1 MVEKVLIANRG
12 EIALRIVR
20 SCRELGIATVAVFST
35 VDKKALH
42 VQLADE
48 AVCVGDSLSN
58 KSYLNIPNILAA
70 ATSRGVDAIH
80 PGYGFLSENAEFAQ
94 NVIDSGLVWI
104 GPKPNSITSMG
115 NKDIARELAIK
126 SNLPICPGLKNDEL
140 DSNDLEK
147 KCIDIG
153 YPILIKASAGGG
165 GIGMQIVNNFNEL
178 KSAIEK
184 TKNLA
189 KKAFGNSDI
198 FLEKFIRN
206 SRHIEIQVFGYGEK
220 SAVHFYERDC
230 SIQRRFQKIIEES
243 PAPKVEQSII
253 KEMAE
258 MSVNF
263 ASDQKY
269 EGAGTIEFIYDIDQK
284 KFYFLEMNTRIQVEH
299 PVTEEITGV
308 DLVEL
313 QIKYALNLDSTSILQ
328 SDISKN
334 GNSLECRLYAEDPK
348 KNFLPSP
355 GKITKLRFPEVN
367 KDIRLDIGVDEGDE
381 ISFYYDPMIAK
392 IISKGVSRAEVIK
405 KMKNFLEKM
414 EIEGIKTNKSF
425 LIEVLKN
432 KSFEE
437 AKFNTKFIENNLSI
451 FTKYEEKNQD
461 PIIKKEVKISDK
473 KENENSQIK
482 KSENK
487 NYTDK
492 DVKAF
497 ENIISKSQIKTN
509 GQNYTQKD
517 LKAFEKIISPKDEI
531 NKTSKTKI
539 RNIPGKIYDTPK
551 FLPAGDKYML
561 IEFGNIMNLEL
572 NFTAQN
578 LAKAIKD
585 HKIRGVYETSPCFA
599 SMIVHYE
606 PDEIKFND
614 LKKELFS
621 LIESLGPSDEIE
633 INSRVFSFPTVYLDK
648 WTKECIEDYSN
659 KIAKKKPD
667 PELITELNNLESTD
681 QFVRVH
687 SSTEYWVAAIGFW
700 PGLPF
705 MMALDPRCKLT
716 VPKYNP
722 PRTWTPKGTVGMG
735 GASTCIYP
743 DRLPGG
749 YQIFGIIPVPI
760 WDTNKSFPVFENNI
774 CLFQPGD
781 RVKFVPTSY
790 EEFDHVYNK
799 IEDGSYDYNIVEY
812 QKFSV
817 KNYKQWLST
826 IDESKRF

>member
-1 MVEKVLIANRG
+1 MKKILIANRG
-12 EIALRIVR
+12 EIACRIIKSCKKLNIHSIAVYSDIDSNSKHVR
-20 SCRELGIATVAVFST
+20 
-35 VDKKALH
+35 
-42 VQLADE
+42 LADE
-48 AVCVGDSLSN
+48 SINIGNSKAQE
-58 KSYLNIPNILAA
+58 SYLSSKKIIDAA
-70 ATSRGVDAIH
+70 LKTKADAIH
-80 PGYGFLSENAEFAQ
+80 PGYGFLSENAKFAQ
-94 NVIDSGLVWI
+94 NVIDSGLIWI
-104 GPKPNSITSMG
+104 GPKPDTIISMG
-115 NKDIARELAIK
+115 NKDVAREKAIN
-126 SNLPICPGLKNDEL
+126 SNLPICPGLKNDDLSSE
-140 DSNDLEK
+140 NLEK
-147 KCIDIG
+147 KCLDIG

-165 GIGMQIVNNFNEL
+165 GIGMNIVNNFSEL
-178 KSAIEK
+178 KTAIDK

-206 SRHIEIQVFGYGEK
+206 SRHIEIQVFGYGEN

-243 PAPKVEQSII
+243 PAPQVEDSII
-253 KEMAE
+253 KEMADK
-258 MSVNF
+258 SVKF

-284 KFYFLEMNTRIQVEH
+284 RFYFLEMNTRIQVEH

-313 QIKYALNLDSTSILQ
+313 QIKYALSLESKRIDQ
-328 SDISKN
+328 KEISKS
-334 GNSLECRLYAEDPK
+334 GNSLECRLYAEDPR

-355 GKITKLRFPEVN
+355 GKISKLKIPEIN
-367 KDIRLDIGVDEGDE
+367 KNIRLDIGVDEGDE
-381 ISFYYDPMIAK
+381 IPFYYDPMIAK
-392 IISKGVSRAEVIK
+392 IISKGTNRNEALENMIS
-405 KMKNFLEKM
+405 FLEKM
-414 EIEGIKTNKSF
+414 KIEGIQTNKMF

-432 KSFEE
+432 RSFKD

-451 FTKYEEKNQD
+451 FTQYNETDKNND
-461 PIIKKEVKISDK
+461 TKSEI
-473 KENENSQIK
+473 KENDEV
-482 KSENK
+482 NK
-487 NYTDK
+487 TEDINYTEK

-497 ENIISKSQIKTN
+497 EKIISKKIPKSN

-517 LKAFEKIISPKDEI
+517 IKAFDNIVSQKKEVERTINNKIK
-531 NKTSKTKI
+531 NV
-539 RNIPGKIYDTPK
+539 PGKIYDTPK
-551 FLPAGDKYML
+551 FLPAGDKYLL
-561 IEFGNIMNLEL
+561 IEFGNVMNLEL

-585 HKIRGVYETSPCFA
+585 HKIRGIYETSPCFA

-614 LKKELFS
+614 LKKELSS
-621 LIESLGPSDEIE
+621 LINSLGSTDEIE
-633 INSRVFSFPTVYLDK
+633 INSRIFTFPTVYLDK

-667 PELITELNNLESTD
+667 PELITELNNLENTE

-743 DRLPGG
+743 DKLPGG

-781 RVKFVPTSY
+781 RVKFVPTTY

-799 IEDGSYDYNIVEY
+799 IEDGTYDYNIIEY

-817 KNYKQWLST
+817 KNYKKWLST

>member
-1 MVEKVLIANRG
+1 MKKILIANRG
-12 EIALRIVR
+12 EIACRIIKCCKKLNIY
-20 SCRELGIATVAVFST
+20 SIAVFS
-35 VDKKALH
+35 DIDSKSKH
-42 VQLADE
+42 VRLADE
-48 AVCVGDSLSN
+48 SINIGKSKAQE
-58 KSYLNIPNILAA
+58 SYLLSRKIIDAA
-70 ATSRGVDAIH
+70 LKTKADAIH

-94 NVIDSGLVWI
+94 NVIAAGLIWI
-104 GPKPNSITSMG
+104 GPKPETIISMG
-115 NKDIARELAIK
+115 NKDVARELAIE
-126 SNLPICPGLKNDEL
+126 SNLPICPGLKNEDL
-140 DSNDLEK
+140 SSNELEK
-147 KCIDIG
+147 KCFEIG

-178 KSAIEK
+178 KTAIDK

-189 KKAFGNSDI
+189 QKAFGNSDI

-206 SRHIEIQVFGYGEK
+206 SKHIEIQVFGYGEK
-220 SAVHFYERDC
+220 DAVHFYERDC

-243 PAPKVEQSII
+243 PAPNVDQSLI
-253 KEMAE
+253 KKMAE
-258 MSVNF
+258 MSVKF

-284 KFYFLEMNTRIQVEH
+284 NFYFLEMNTRIQVEH
-299 PVTEEITGV
+299 PVTEEITGF

-313 QIKYALNLDSTSILQ
+313 QIKYALNLDSKRINQNEIIKS
-328 SDISKN
+328 
-334 GNSLECRLYAEDPK
+334 GNSMECRLYAEDPK

-355 GKITKLRFPEVN
+355 GKISKLKIPELN
-367 KDIRLDIGVDEGDE
+367 QNIRLDIGVDEGDE

-392 IISKGVSRAEVIK
+392 IISKGTDREEAL
-405 KMKNFLEKM
+405 KNMIIFLEKM
-414 EIEGIKTNKSF
+414 KIEGIQTNKFF

-437 AKFNTKFIENNLSI
+437 AKFNTKFIENNLSN
-451 FTKYEEKNQD
+451 FTRYVEKNQASD
-461 PIIKKEVKISDK
+461 IKKVDEVKKIESV
-473 KENENSQIK
+473 
-482 KSENK
+482 
-487 NYTDK
+487 NYTEN

-497 ENIISKSQIKTN
+497 EDIISKKISKAKN
-509 GQNYTQKD
+509 QNYTQKD
-517 LKAFEKIISPKDEI
+517 LKAFDNIVSKKKETVEA
-531 NKTSKTKI
+531 NKTRVK
-539 RNIPGKIYDTPK
+539 NIPGKIYDTPK
-551 FLPAGDKYML
+551 FLHAGDKYML
-561 IEFGNIMNLEL
+561 IEFGNVMNLEL

-606 PDEIKFND
+606 PDEIKFNN
-614 LKKELFS
+614 LKKEIFSLFS
-621 LIESLGPSDEIE
+621 SLGSTDEIE
-633 INSRVFSFPTVYLDK
+633 INSRIFSFPTVYLDK

-659 KIAKKKPD
+659 KIAKKTPD
-667 PELITELNNLESTD
+667 PELITELNNLENTE

-743 DRLPGG
+743 DKLPGG

-799 IEDGSYDYNIVEY
+799 IEEGTYDYNIIEY

-817 KNYKQWLST
+817 KNYKKWLST

>member
-1 MVEKVLIANRG
+1 MKKILIANRG
-12 EIALRIVR
+12 EIACRIIKSCKKLNLHSIAVYSDVDEKSKHVR
-20 SCRELGIATVAVFST
+20 
-35 VDKKALH
+35 
-42 VQLADE
+42 LANE
-48 AVCVGDSLSN
+48 AVHIGNS
-58 KSYLNIPNILAA
+58 KAQESYLSSKKILSAA
-70 ATSRGVDAIH
+70 LESKADAIH

-392 IISKGVSRAEVIK
+392 IISKGVSRTEVIK

-487 NYTDK
+487 NYTAK

-817 KNYKQWLST
+817 KNYKKWLST

>member
-1 MVEKVLIANRG
+1 MKKILIANRG
-12 EIALRIVR
+12 EIACRIIK
-20 SCRELGIATVAVFST
+20 SCKKLNLHSIAVYS
-35 VDKKALH
+35 D
-42 VQLADE
+42 ADE
-48 AVCVGDSLSN
+48 KSKHVKLANEAVHIGNS
-58 KSYLNIPNILAA
+58 KAQESYLSSKNILSAA
-70 ATSRGVDAIH
+70 LKYKADAIH

-253 KEMAE
+253 KKMAE

-355 GKITKLRFPEVN
+355 GKVTKLRFPEVSE
-367 KDIRLDIGVDEGDE
+367 DIRLDIGVDEGDE

-392 IISKGVSRAEVIK
+392 IISKGENRSEVIK

-461 PIIKKEVKISDK
+461 PIIKKEVRISDK

-531 NKTSKTKI
+531 NKISKTKI

-667 PELITELNNLESTD
+667 PELIAELNNLESTD

>member
-1 MVEKVLIANRG
+1 MKKILIANRG
-12 EIALRIVR
+12 EIACRIIE
-20 SCRELGIATVAVFST
+20 SCKKLNIHSIAVYSDI
-35 VDKKALH
+35 DKKSKH
-42 VQLADE
+42 VRLADE
-48 AVCVGDSLSN
+48 AIHIGNS
-58 KSYLNIPNILAA
+58 KAQESYLSSRKIINAA
-70 ATSRGVDAIH
+70 LKVKADAIH

-94 NVIDSGLVWI
+94 NIIDAGLIWI

-126 SNLPICPGLKNDEL
+126 SNLPICPGLKNDDL
-140 DSNDLEK
+140 NSNDLEK
-147 KCIDIG
+147 KCTNIG

-178 KSAIEK
+178 KSAVDK

-243 PAPKVEQSII
+243 PAPKVDQSII
-253 KEMAE
+253 KKMAE
-258 MSVNF
+258 MSVKF

-313 QIKYALNLDSTSILQ
+313 QIKYALNLDSTRVLQ
-328 SDISKN
+328 NEITKK

-355 GKITKLRFPEVN
+355 GKISKLRLPEVT
-367 KDIRLDIGVDEGDE
+367 KDIRIDIGVGEGDE

-392 IISKGVSRAEVIK
+392 IIAKGENRYETIK
-405 KMKNFLEKM
+405 KMKSFLESF
-414 EIEGIKTNKSF
+414 EIDGIKTNKTF

-451 FTKYEEKNQD
+451 FTKYEEKKQ
-461 PIIKKEVKISDK
+461 DK
-473 KENENSQIK
+473 KEKKEIKKQESNETKKNEN
-482 KSENK
+482 N

-492 DVKAF
+492 DVQAF
-497 ENIISKSQIKTN
+497 ENIISNTKKRIN
-509 GQNYTQKD
+509 GQNYTEKD
-517 LKAFEKIISPKDEI
+517 LKAFKNIVSPKDEI
-531 NKTSKTKI
+531 KEIPKTKI
-539 RNIPGKIYDTPK
+539 KNIPGKIYDKPK

-621 LIESLGPSDEIE
+621 LIESLGPTDEIE
-633 INSRVFSFPTVYLDK
+633 INSRIFSFPTVYLDK
-648 WTKECIEDYSN
+648 WTQECIEDYSN

-681 QFVRVH
+681 QFIRVH

-826 IDESKRF
+826 IDASKRF

>member
-1 MVEKVLIANRG
+1 MKKILIANRG
-12 EIALRIVR
+12 EIACRIIKSCKKLNLHSIAVYSDVDEKSKHVR
-20 SCRELGIATVAVFST
+20 
-35 VDKKALH
+35 
-42 VQLADE
+42 LANE
-48 AVCVGDSLSN
+48 AVHIGNS
-58 KSYLNIPNILAA
+58 KAQESYLSSKKILSAA
-70 ATSRGVDAIH
+70 LESKADAIH

-94 NVIDSGLVWI
+94 NVIDSGLIWI
-104 GPKPNSITSMG
+104 GPKPNSINSMG
-115 NKDIARELAIK
+115 NKDVARELAIK

-140 DSNDLEK
+140 NSNDLEK

-355 GKITKLRFPEVN
+355 GKVTKLRFPEVSE
-367 KDIRLDIGVDEGDE
+367 DIRLDIGVDEGDE

-392 IISKGVSRAEVIK
+392 IISKGENRSEVIK

-473 KENENSQIK
+473 KETENSQIN
-482 KSENK
+482 KSEKK
-487 NYTDK
+487 NYTAK

-667 PELITELNNLESTD
+667 PELIAELNNLESTD

-817 KNYKQWLST
+817 KNYKKWLST

>member
-1 MVEKVLIANRG
+1 MKKILIANRG
-12 EIALRIVR
+12 EIACRIIK
-20 SCRELGIATVAVFST
+20 SCKKLNLHSIAVYS
-35 VDKKALH
+35 D
-42 VQLADE
+42 ADE
-48 AVCVGDSLSN
+48 KSKHVKLANEAVHIGNS
-58 KSYLNIPNILAA
+58 KAQESYLSSKNILSAA
-70 ATSRGVDAIH
+70 LKYKADAIH

-253 KEMAE
+253 KKMAE

-355 GKITKLRFPEVN
+355 GKVTKLRFPEVSE
-367 KDIRLDIGVDEGDE
+367 DIRLDIGVDEGDE

-392 IISKGVSRAEVIK
+392 IISKGENRSEVIK